1 MYGVV
6 VCGVVVYHCS
16 SIRACYRYLRRRYGR
31 GRAAKVIR
39 LGIFG

>member
-1 MYGVV
+1 MYGVSV
-6 VCGVVVYHCS
+6 FGVIVFHS
-16 SIRACYRYLRRRYGR
+16 DSIRACYRYLRRHFRR